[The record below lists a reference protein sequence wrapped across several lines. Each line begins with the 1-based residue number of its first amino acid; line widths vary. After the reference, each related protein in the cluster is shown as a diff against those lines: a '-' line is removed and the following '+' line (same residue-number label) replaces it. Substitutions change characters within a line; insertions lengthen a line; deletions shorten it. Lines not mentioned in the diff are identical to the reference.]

1 MRDDRVTLQINLA
14 PTDLPH
20 AVHILPHQLR
30 QWARQVDEV
39 LLVLDTHQSRGRFA
53 EGWEERLPKMR
64 DLINR
69 CCAAYPN
76 THFQEVDYSPEVMA
90 SVGSLFFAQPS
101 VPTKDYR
108 GGPFYS
114 YFFGLYA
121 AKHNYVF
128 HMDSDLMFG
137 GGSQTWIAE
146 GIQLLANKTDVLT
159 CSPLPGPPTSDGQLK
174 TQTAE
179 TEPYASLAFRFSHF
193 SSRLFLLDKQRFST
207 KMQRLRLNPPAFSNI
222 VKAWIEGNPPYEIPE
237 VLFTQAMVEHGLFR
251 VDFLGQEPGMWSI
264 HPPYRSETF
273 YQKLPELIQRIETG
287 NIPEAQRGD
296 YDLNDCLIDWTDV
309 RVALQKKYWR
319 RRLIKKLIP
328 I

>member
-1 MRDDRVTLQINLA
+1 MRDCHVTLQISLA

-20 AVHILPHQLR
+20 AVHILPHQLQ
-30 QWARQVDEV
+30 QWAGQVDEV

-64 DLINR
+64 LLIDQ
-69 CCAAYPN
+69 CCATYPN
-76 THFQEVDYSPEVMA
+76 TYVREVDYSPEVMA
-90 SVGSLFFAQPS
+90 KVGSLFFDQPS
-101 VPTKDYR
+101 VPTKDFR

-128 HMDSDLMFG
+128 HLDSDLIFG
-137 GGSQTWIAE
+137 GGSKTWITEAVK
-146 GIQLLANKTDVLT
+146 LLADKNDILT

-179 TEPYASLAFRFSHF
+179 LEPYTSLAFRFASL
-193 SSRLFLLDKQRFST
+193 SSRLFLLDRERFIS
-207 KMQRLRLNPPAFSNI
+207 KIQRLRLNPPALSNI
-222 VKAWIEGNPPYEIPE
+222 LKAWVEGNPPYEIPE
-237 VLFTQAMVEHGLFR
+237 ILFTQAMLEHRLYR

-273 YQKLPELIQRIETG
+273 YQKLPEIIQLIEAG
-287 NIPEAQRGD
+287 NVPEGQRGD
-296 YDLNDCLIDWTDV
+296 YDLNDCLIDWSDV
-309 RVALQKKYWR
+309 RMALEKKYWF
-319 RRLIKKLIP
+319 RRLIKKFIP